1 MMRTPNAR
9 AKTATLAAAALLAA
23 ATVFACGAGDES
35 ADASQPATDTTLAE
49 RSLEPPG
56 GGGIDLHDVP
66 WAVNLGVDLDA
77 MIRRPSGL
85 YVQVLAE
92 GRGPQA
98 VRGDSM
104 WVHYRV
110 WLPSGRQIDASYD
123 HDPPEPLDMVLGET
137 PLIDGWVEG
146 VTGMRV
152 GERRRL
158 VIPQQLA
165 YGPQGHPAG
174 IPPYSPLLYE
184 VELVDL
190 RQGGS

>member
-1 MMRTPNAR
+1 MTTTPNAR
-9 AKTATLAAAALLAA
+9 VATAPLAVAALLAA
-23 ATVFACGAGDES
+23 GALLACAGDEG
-35 ADASQPATDTTLAE
+35 ADASRPATDTTLAE
-49 RSLEPPG
+49 RSLEPPD
-56 GGGIDLHDVP
+56 GGIDLRDVP

-98 VRGDSM
+98 APGDSM
-104 WVHYRV
+104 RVHYRV

-123 HDPPEPLDMVLGET
+123 HDPPAPLDMVLGET

-158 VIPQQLA
+158 VIPYRLA

-174 IPPYSPLLYE
+174 IPPYSPLVYE
-184 VELVDL
+184 VELVGL
-190 RQGGS
+190 TQGGS

>member
-1 MMRTPNAR
+1 MTTPNVR
-9 AKTATLAAAALLAA
+9 FAAALLATGA
-23 ATVFACGAGDES
+23 LLACGTGEGG
-35 ADASQPATDTTLAE
+35 ADASPPATDTTLAE

-92 GRGPQA
+92 GRGPPA
-98 VRGDSM
+98 TPGDGM
-104 WVHYRV
+104 RVHYRV
-110 WLPSGRQIDASYD
+110 WLPSGVQIDASYD

-158 VIPQQLA
+158 VIPYQLA
-165 YGPQGHPAG
+165 YGPEGHPAG
-174 IPPYSPLLYE
+174 IPPYSPLVYE
-184 VELVDL
+184 VELVAL
-190 RQGGS
+190 TPGGS